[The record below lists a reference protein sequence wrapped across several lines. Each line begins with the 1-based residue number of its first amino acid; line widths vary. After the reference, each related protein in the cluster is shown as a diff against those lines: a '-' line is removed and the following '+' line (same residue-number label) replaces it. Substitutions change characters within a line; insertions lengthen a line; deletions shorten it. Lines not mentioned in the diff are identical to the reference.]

1 MPVLAVLLLLAAIQQ
16 IVAPPLLFSGDFDG
30 QFAGPQRDTPSR
42 PAGYAFAIWGVIYA
56 GCLAF
61 ALLQLTARWRGHPL
75 VARIRLP
82 AMALFLGST
91 LWLAFARLGPS
102 WATVPVIW
110 AMLALALAC
119 VLPLARAPALPRT
132 LKLAVG
138 WPLALYAGWLTAAAF
153 VNSATILPAW
163 GTGTAGLGVEG
174 LGVLM
179 VAGAAGL
186 GLVILAATRGAL
198 PYALAVGWALVG
210 IILANRAPGGSA
222 AVLWTAAGS
231 LVLLLVAL
239 AVIRRRRRLLPA
251 QPVPAPQAARPA

>member
-1 MPVLAVLLLLAAIQQ
+1 MPVLAILLLLAAVQQ
-16 IVAPPLLFSGDFDG
+16 IVAPPLLFGDDFNG
-30 QFAGPQRDTPSR
+30 QFAGPQLDSPSE

-61 ALLQLTARWRGHPL
+61 ALVQLSPRWRQHPL

-82 AMALFLGST
+82 AILLFAGST

-110 AMLALALAC
+110 AMLACALAC
-119 VLPLARAPALPRT
+119 VLPLARAPDLPRT
-132 LKLAVG
+132 LKLAAG
-138 WPLALYAGWLTAAAF
+138 WPLAIYAGWLTAAAF

-179 VAGAAGL
+179 VAGAAAL
-186 GLVILAATRGAL
+186 GVALLAALRGAL

-210 IILANRAPGGSA
+210 IIVANRAPGGSEP
-222 AVLWTAAGS
+222 VLWTAVAATG
-231 LVLLLVAL
+231 LLLAAL
-239 AVIRRRRRLLPA
+239 ALIRARRRA
-251 QPVPAPQAARPA
+251 PAPGRGAVAA